1 MFPTCWSGGEGA
13 GLGRQLTEAGAAAV
27 REVDEESWHHVR
39 AKGIEDHRPQLV
51 IISIF

>member
-27 REVDEESWHHVR
+27 REVDEESCHHVR
-39 AKGIEDHRPQLV
+39 EQRESR
-51 IISIF
+51 IIGLNW